1 MGNYTLAREI
11 ARQYGIT
18 IDPQTPTQTTTQQ
31 APATPS
37 NLATSFTRDLKLG
50 MKGLDVK
57 LLQQFLNTHGF
68 PVSKKGVGSK
78 GKENTRFG
86 PATKA
91 ALIKFQKANRITPAI
106 GYFGSVTRNN
116 IEVMR

>member
-11 ARQYGIT
+11 AKQYGIT
-18 IDPQTPTQTTTQQ
+18 IPSNTLPQTTTK
-31 APATPS
+31 PNPTNSIPS
-37 NLATSFTRDLKLG
+37 SSSFTRDLKLG

-57 LLQQFLNTHGF
+57 LLQQFLNNNGF

-78 GKENTRFG
+78 GRENTTFG

-91 ALIKFQKANRITPAI
+91 ALVRFQKANKIVPAV
-106 GYFGSVTRNN
+106 GYFGTVTRNS
-116 IEVMR
+116 IEGVR

>member
-11 ARQYGIT
+11 AKQYGIT
-18 IDPQTPTQTTTQQ
+18 IPSNTLPQTTTK
-31 APATPS
+31 PNPTNS
-37 NLATSFTRDLKLG
+37 ILSSSSFTRNLKLG

-78 GKENTRFG
+78 GKETTKFG
-86 PATKA
+86 PATRS
-91 ALIKFQKANRITPAI
+91 ALIKYQKAKKITPAS
-106 GYFGSVTRNN
+106 GYFGARTRSALAK
-116 IEVMR
+116 